1 MATLDE
7 IMRWLSWSNTNINWQ
22 TYLNNN
28 IEKYTNTPEIAN
40 QFKVLSWLRS
50 GALADAS
57 NNIIDA
63 YNIFEQ
69 ATNPAF
75 RQYIDTSLSQGSKI
89 LSEID
94 KQKADVEKFY
104 WPWGT
109 AQTLIDDYIV
119 KYGNALTQQSAGNQ
133 ALAKNTALKS
143 GASTSAVRAA
153 VTSQQQADSSKLLEF
168 QSKKVADLTN
178 LYNTY
183 TWLISQLRAE
193 ASTANQSYILQPLA
207 QILDRQ
213 TQIASALVQ
222 NEATLNQMKLASSG
236 SPAQTTQSLSAINE
250 LINKYET
257 DPDSLSASEMTV
269 LQTIWW
275 TIWLLWWQQQQT
287 EQTWTS
293 LTWWN
298 LII

>member
-7 IMRWLSWSNTNINWQ
+7 LMRWLSTTNTPINWQ

-40 QFKVLSWLRS
+40 QFKVLSWLRNS
-50 GALADAS
+50 ALNDVR
-57 NNIIDA
+57 NNIIDS

-75 RQYIDTSLSQGSKI
+75 RQYINTSLSQGNKI

-104 WPWGT
+104 WEWWT
-109 AQTLIDDYIV
+109 AQTMIDDYIV
-119 KYGNALTQQSAGNQ
+119 KYWNALTQQSAWNQ

-143 GASTSAVRAA
+143 WASTSAVRAA
-153 VTSQQQADSSKLLEF
+153 VTSQQQADASKLLEF

-222 NEATLNQMKLASSG
+222 NEATLNQMKLSTWTNTA
-236 SPAQTTQSLSAINE
+236 TTNNLSWLSE
-250 LINKYET
+250 LIKKYEA
-257 DPDSLSASEMTV
+257 DPDSLTAPEWSVMASV
-269 LQTIWW
+269 IWW
-275 TIWLLWWQQQQT
+275 VSLNPTNTTQPTKTQ
-287 EQTWTS
+287 S
-293 LTWWN
+293 LTGT
-298 LII
+298 II